1 MADLATAPLA
11 SGLRVAIIG
20 AGAIGSAL
28 AAELAAGRI
37 PGARLS
43 GVARRSRAGD
53 DPSFAQLLDESDV
66 VVEAAGHAA
75 LAAHGPATVAAGRQL
90 VVLSV
95 GALADDDLRARVLSG
110 PGRAHLVT
118 GALGGID
125 ALAALARAGGLL
137 RVALRTTKP
146 GLVLVQAWMSEALQ
160 ADLRAGRP
168 VVALSGT
175 AREAARAFPAS
186 ANVAAT
192 LALATLGLDATEVA
206 VHGGPLGQPVE
217 HLVEAE
223 GPMGSYRFELRNRT
237 TPDNPRTS
245 ALVPWSAVVLLE
257 RLAAEVMVAT
267 GS

>member
-1 MADLATAPLA
+1 MADTRQVTAE
-11 SGLRVAIIG
+11 LRVAIIG

-28 AAELAAGRI
+28 ATELDAGRI
-37 PGARLS
+37 DGARLS
-43 GVARRSRAGD
+43 GVAGRVDGAAHR
-53 DPSFAQLLDESDV
+53 FADLLDASDV
-66 VVEAAGHAA
+66 VVEAAGHTA

-90 VVLSV
+90 VVISV
-95 GALADDDLRARVLSG
+95 GALADDELRARVLAG

-125 ALAALARAGGLL
+125 ALAALARAGGLH

-146 GLVLVQAWMSEALQ
+146 GPVLIRPWMPATLQ
-160 ADLRAGRP
+160 ADLRVGQP

-175 AREAARAFPAS
+175 ARQAAVAFPAS

-192 LALATLGLDATEVA
+192 LALATLGLDATEVE
-206 VHGGPLGQPVE
+206 VRGGPVDQPVE

-237 TPDNPRTS
+237 IPENPRTS

-257 RLAAEVMVAT
+257 RLAADVRVRS
-267 GS
+267 GR